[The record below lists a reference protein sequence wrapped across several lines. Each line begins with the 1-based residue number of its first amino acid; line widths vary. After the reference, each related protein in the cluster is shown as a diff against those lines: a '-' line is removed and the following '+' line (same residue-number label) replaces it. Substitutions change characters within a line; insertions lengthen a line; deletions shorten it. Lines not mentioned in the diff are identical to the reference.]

1 MFREKRQEKQGV
13 FPQFSIFAK
22 GRIDFKSFPVQK
34 VEKAGKLILFRERG
48 TSPEYKGEIVM
59 NQTLSSVLK
68 GAAAGAAVGTA
79 AYMVMGTGKNKVR
92 KMKKKAARAMKTV
105 GGVFDSLAGM
115 M

>member
-1 MFREKRQEKQGV
+1 M
-13 FPQFSIFAK
+13 
-22 GRIDFKSFPVQK
+22 QK

>member
-1 MFREKRQEKQGV
+1 
-13 FPQFSIFAK
+13 
-22 GRIDFKSFPVQK
+22 
-34 VEKAGKLILFRERG
+34 
-48 TSPEYKGEIVM
+48 M

-68 GAAAGAAVGTA
+68 GAAAGAAVGMA